1 MRISDWS
8 SDVCSSD
15 LPVFLLGWLRFG
27 IGGIAM
33 LRWLRK
39 PKTEPVLSPQTRRL
53 IFLESFLGNFLFT
66 LCMILGVSLT
76 GAVSAGVI
84 LSAIPALVAVMGW
97 IFLKGQIGPHIWAA
111 VARAPLGRGLC
122 WLAPAGAHPCL

>member
-1 MRISDWS
+1 MSNFPSRPMAYACLALSMS
-8 SDVCSSD
+8 LVGAYVALTKPLAMV

-76 GAVSAGVI
+76 GDRKSTR
-84 LSAIPALVAVMGW
+84 LNSS
-97 IFLKGQIGPHIWAA
+97 H
-111 VARAPLGRGLC
+111 
-122 WLAPAGAHPCL
+122 